1 MKTLLL
7 SILFN
12 ACWLGL
18 TTAWL
23 INYQAD
29 FILYLIENNISEWM
43 VFLAVVLPIPFAFG
57 LLVIVTLFLTKDYTS
72 RRMYEE

>member
-18 TTAWL
+18 TTYW
-23 INYQAD
+23 IFNYQGD
-29 FILYLIENNISEWM
+29 FILYLIENNVSEWL
-43 VFLAVVLPIPFAFG
+43 VFLAVVLPIPLAFM
-57 LLVIVTLFLTKDYTS
+57 LLVMITLFLTTDTS
-72 RRMYEE
+72 RRMYEK